1 MIDLD
6 TFDFDSCTPESL
18 KAAAKE
24 KILEDLQTASLE
36 IDTREGSYTDA
47 LLSEAAYMV
56 YNAIMTAPDLMAG
69 GRTDGG
75 RREPPG
81 SLCGYFQGFC
91 AARVPAPA

>member
-56 YNAIMTAPDLMAG
+56 YNAIMTAPDLMAAAYRR
-69 GRTDGG
+69 RTAGATWIAL
-75 RREPPG
+75 RIF
-81 SLCGYFQGFC
+81 SAFC